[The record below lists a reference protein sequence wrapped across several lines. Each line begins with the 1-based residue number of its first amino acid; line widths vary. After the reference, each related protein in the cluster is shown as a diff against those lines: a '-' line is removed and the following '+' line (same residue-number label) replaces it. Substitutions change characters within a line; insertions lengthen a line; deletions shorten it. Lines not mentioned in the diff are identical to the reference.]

1 MRGATNKQERELGI
15 NSDTSRRGVGITS
28 EAAASR
34 ATDASCCPLV
44 HKQRGEEEGGQTLAK
59 IFTSNLTA
67 EQEKRQLNRQKAS
80 DPDQICPFVHKQ
92 RGGGRT
98 DEQI

>member
-1 MRGATNKQERELGI
+1 MVHLRGATNKQERELGI

-44 HKQRGEEEGGQTLAK
+44 HKQRGEEEGGQTGKK
-59 IFTSNLTA
+59 IYIKSDT
-67 EQEKRQLNRQKAS
+67 EEEKRQVKR
-80 DPDQICPFVHKQ
+80 
-92 RGGGRT
+92 
-98 DEQI
+98 